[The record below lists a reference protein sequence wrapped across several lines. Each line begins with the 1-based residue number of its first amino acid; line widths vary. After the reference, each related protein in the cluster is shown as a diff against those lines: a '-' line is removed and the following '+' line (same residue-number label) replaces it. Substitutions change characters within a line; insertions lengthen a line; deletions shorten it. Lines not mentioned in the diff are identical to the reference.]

1 MVVPSSPTEKAPAAV
16 NGPAARR
23 ALEER
28 MIESSRA
35 MYAKFKHS
43 DVYDISVPIE
53 RAEKP
58 GATGLSE
65 GAPLRHVSRRV
76 AALEGQLSQLNRQEL
91 LELRDH
97 TGALL
102 AERLGVAPSRHLT
115 SALILIERLGDA
127 LAQADACTTQRPR
140 LVAFT
145 EMVEALQGLIGLLP
159 HFGLAD
165 ADQLVWRVLGGAYAR
180 LGVLQL
186 WPDGLACRD
195 VSFTLSL
202 KPCVREMQGLHGVLG
217 LQRMLRC
224 AGCSLRPATHHRRR
238 PRPRD
243 HRSAFEAQRRHR
255 GAGVETYDGPNV
267 GWAELARR
275 FYCRVKR
282 LSGATKGATSPRG

>member
-23 ALEER
+23 ALEEK

-91 LELRDH
+91 LELRVH

-165 ADQLVWRVLGGAYAR
+165 ADQLVWRVLGGAYPFVVEMEEDLRNAR
-180 LGVLQL
+180 AAL
-186 WPDGLACRD
+186 DA
-195 VSFTLSL
+195 
-202 KPCVREMQGLHGVLG
+202 RETPP
-217 LQRMLRC
+217 
-224 AGCSLRPATHHRRR
+224 S
-238 PRPRD
+238 
-243 HRSAFEAQRRHR
+243 SE
-255 GAGVETYDGPNV
+255 N
-267 GWAELARR
+267 
-275 FYCRVKR
+275 
-282 LSGATKGATSPRG
+282 